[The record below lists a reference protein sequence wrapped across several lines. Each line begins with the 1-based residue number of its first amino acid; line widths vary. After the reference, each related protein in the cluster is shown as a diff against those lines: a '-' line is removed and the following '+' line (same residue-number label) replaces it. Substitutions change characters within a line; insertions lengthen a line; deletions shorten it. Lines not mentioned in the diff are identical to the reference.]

1 MSSFEAVSLGGS
13 NLYSNEEMKK
23 VQFANGA
30 LQKPD
35 SQD

>member
-1 MSSFEAVSLGGS
+1 LAVSLGGS

-30 LQKPD
+30 LTAELVSLD
-35 SQD
+35 